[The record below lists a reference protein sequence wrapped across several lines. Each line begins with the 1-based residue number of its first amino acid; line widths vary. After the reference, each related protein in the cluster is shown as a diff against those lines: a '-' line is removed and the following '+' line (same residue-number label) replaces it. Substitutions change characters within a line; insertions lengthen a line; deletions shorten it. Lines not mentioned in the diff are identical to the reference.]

1 MITLANNVP
10 EIHIHLDNGL
20 YLYNSESASG
30 KTRLCKELKK
40 LQQRDE
46 RVSGYTYEDYQL
58 GIPIITVL
66 NPDKYD
72 VVALDRYHMY
82 NGVGAEHIVECAKQC
97 IVLIDCKSDLKINT
111 MYEYCFIEMRKDAI
125 EVMGY

>member
-1 MITLANNVP
+1 MITLVNNAP
-10 EIHIHLDNGL
+10 EIRIHLDNGL
-20 YLYNSESASG
+20 YLYNSKSASG
-30 KTRLCKELKK
+30 KTRLCKELRK
-40 LQQRDE
+40 LQKQGE

-58 GIPIITVL
+58 GIPISTVL
-66 NPDKYD
+66 DPDKHD